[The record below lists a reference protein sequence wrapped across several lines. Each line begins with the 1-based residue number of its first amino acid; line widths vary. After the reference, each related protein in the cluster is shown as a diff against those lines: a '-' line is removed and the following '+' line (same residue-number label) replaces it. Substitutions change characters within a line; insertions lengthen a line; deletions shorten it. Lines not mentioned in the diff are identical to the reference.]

1 VVTFVFTADDL
12 LNCRFAI
19 SPVGEAMLAARVLA
33 RPASYAHRLHW
44 LRAQS
49 PVIVELAEERDLSPL
64 LSLLPQHGYTPDFLT
79 PPPTSPLADADDEFE
94 QIRATPRAQARREIE
109 RSLHDRAVDPA
120 VWRVLRRPNA
130 PALVADLL
138 ELVWTRLLEPS
149 WEPLRELLER
159 DVAYRARRL
168 AEGGLTRLFDDLAP
182 RVALRG
188 RRLRVQQRTQ
198 AVLRLNGAGMVFCP
212 SAFLWPQVATR
223 VEPPS
228 PPTLI
233 YPARGAALLWGEEP
247 EHDSRATDRLIGST
261 RGSILRQLAEPAST
275 TALARRLGRS
285 PGNISDH
292 LGILR
297 ESGLITRSRVGREV
311 IYART
316 PLGHA
321 LVAAPSSKR

>member
-1 VVTFVFTADDL
+1 MVTFVFTADDL

-19 SPVGEAMLAARVLA
+19 SPVGEAMLVARVLA
-33 RPASYAHRLHW
+33 RPASYAHRLRW
-44 LRAQS
+44 LSAQR
-49 PVIVELAEERDLSPL
+49 PAIVELADECDLSPL
-64 LSLLPQHGYTPDFLT
+64 LALLPQHGYTPDFLT
-79 PPPTSPLADADDEFE
+79 PPPESPLAGAKEEFE
-94 QIRATPRAQARREIE
+94 RIRATPKGRARREIE
-109 RSLHDRAVDPA
+109 RSLVDRAVDPG
-120 VWRVLRRPNA
+120 VLRTLRRPDA
-130 PALVADLL
+130 AALVADLL
-138 ELVWTRLLEPS
+138 ELVWTRLVQPT

-159 DVAYRARRL
+159 DIAYRARRL
-168 AEGGLTRLFDDLAP
+168 AEGGFTRLFDDLAP

-188 RRLRVQQRTQ
+188 QRLQVQQRTQ
-198 AVLRLNGAGMVFCP
+198 AAVGLDGAGMVFCP

-223 VEPPS
+223 VDPPS

-247 EHDSRATDRLIGST
+247 ERDSGATDRLIGST
-261 RGSILRQLAEPAST
+261 RSSILRQLAEPANT
-275 TALARRLGRS
+275 AALARRLGRS

-311 IYART
+311 IYARA

-321 LVAAPSSKR
+321 LVAAGSPTV

>member
-19 SPVGEAMLAARVLA
+19 SPLGEAMLVARVLA
-33 RPASYAHRLHW
+33 RPDSYAHRTGW
-44 LRAQS
+44 LRAQR
-49 PVIVELAEERDLSPL
+49 PTIVELADECDLSPL
-64 LSLLPQHGYTPDFLT
+64 LALLPQHGYTPDFLT
-79 PPPTSPLADADDEFE
+79 PAPESPLVGAEE
-94 QIRATPRAQARREIE
+94 ELERIRATPKGQARREIE
-109 RSLHDRAVDPA
+109 RSLVGRTVDPG
-120 VWRVLRRPNA
+120 VLRTLRRPHA

-138 ELVWTRLLEPS
+138 ELVWTRLVKPT
-149 WEPLRELLER
+149 WAPLRELLER
-159 DVAYRARRL
+159 DIAYRARRL

-188 RRLRVQQRTQ
+188 QRLQVQQRTQ
-198 AVLRLNGAGMVFCP
+198 AAVGLDGAGMVFCP

-223 VEPPS
+223 VDPPS

-247 EHDSRATDRLIGST
+247 EQDSGATDRLIGST
-261 RGSILRQLAEPAST
+261 RGAILRHLAEPAST
-275 TALARRLGRS
+275 TALARRLRRS

-321 LVAAPSSKR
+321 LVAAGSSTP